1 MEVSWKDSRKDISA
15 LGVDMTTRVQ
25 EVAGHTL
32 LYLPLPPLKTVGK
45 DIHRKA
51 CSLFPLICIKI
62 FLPARLTLIYYSE
75 AWKGVFISPLS
86 LKDL

>member
-1 MEVSWKDSRKDISA
+1 
-15 LGVDMTTRVQ
+15 MTTRVQ

-45 DIHRKA
+45 DINRKA
-51 CSLFPLICIKI
+51 CSLFPLICINI

-75 AWKGVFISPLS
+75 TWKGVFISPLS
-86 LKDL
+86 QKDL